1 MERKQTGIY
10 GKPDRYNAVDIA
22 YLIEKRGFT
31 WEELRALRMLANAS
45 SAIREYIIEYVIDTL
60 ESWEGLKPH
69 TGHTASEIAYA
80 AAHNAKEYAISKM
93 GGADPR
99 KLAALLNDPEPWD
112 NEHKGRA
119 FNDYYDRTKSKTPG
133 KLIEAMKDMD
143 PTIRGG
149 NVIDFNQAKAKK
161 RH

>member
-10 GKPDRYNAVDIA
+10 GRPDRYNAVDIA
-22 YLIEKRGFT
+22 YLIEKRGYT
-31 WEELRALRMLANAS
+31 WEELRVLRMLADAS
-45 SAIREYIIEYVIDTL
+45 SAIREYIIEYAKDAL

-69 TGHTASEIAYA
+69 TGHCAPDIAYV
-80 AAHNAKEYAISKM
+80 AAHHAEEYAISKM
-93 GGADPR
+93 GGVDPR
-99 KLAALLNDPEPWD
+99 KLAALLNDPEPLD
-112 NEHKGRA
+112 NEHRGKA
-119 FNDYYDRTKSKTPG
+119 LNRTRSRTPG
-133 KLIEAMKDMD
+133 KLIEAMEDMD

>member
-45 SAIREYIIEYVIDTL
+45 SAIREYIIEYVKDTL

-69 TGHTASEIAYA
+69 TGHCAPDIAYV
-80 AAHNAKEYAISKM
+80 AAHHAEEYAISKM

-112 NEHKGRA
+112 NDHSGKA
-119 FNDYYDRTKSKTPG
+119 LNDYYDRTKSRTPG
-133 KLIEAMKDMD
+133 KLIEAMEDMD
-143 PTIRGG
+143 PTILGG